1 MRPFPSSSARIVMAL
16 SLVLVVTA
24 CSSASTTPGEAPART
39 TTTPTQ
45 ANATQANATQANA
58 TPANP
63 AALPN
68 PCDILTPANAAA
80 LIGAGAVK
88 QPLSAATHRCEYENP
103 TTLATISVGVDT
115 YDPKIALYGEPV
127 TGLSAD
133 KAIWAQSSSQLI
145 LVKGNLILTIV
156 TMSANPAEANKALAI
171 RAGGMVL
178 ANL

>member
-1 MRPFPSSSARIVMAL
+1 MAL

-39 TTTPTQ
+39 TTTPIQ
-45 ANATQANATQANA
+45 ANATQAHA

-63 AALPN
+63 ATLPS

-103 TTLATISVGVDT
+103 TTHATISVGVDT
-115 YDPKIALYGEPV
+115 YDAKIALYGEPV

-145 LVKGNLILTIV
+145 LVKGTVILTII
-156 TMSANPAEANKALAI
+156 TMSADPAEGSKALAI
-171 RAGGMVL
+171 RAGGIVL

>member
-16 SLVLVVTA
+16 SLTLVVTA

-45 ANATQANATQANA
+45 ANATQAHA

-127 TGLSAD
+127 TGLAAD

-145 LVKGNLILTIV
+145 LVKGNLILTVI
-156 TMSANPAEANKALAI
+156 TMSANPAEGSKALAI
-171 RAGGMVL
+171 RAAGMVL